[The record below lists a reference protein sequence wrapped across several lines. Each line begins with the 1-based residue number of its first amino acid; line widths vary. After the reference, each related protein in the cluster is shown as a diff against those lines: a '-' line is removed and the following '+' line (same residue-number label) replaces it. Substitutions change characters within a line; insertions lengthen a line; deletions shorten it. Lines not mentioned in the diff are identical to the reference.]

1 MGFKEFI
8 GTTKGKAIVGGAG
21 AAVAVGIAV
30 AVLLQGEGYRSI
42 AVDDVRGSV
51 DVTGET
57 NNGQAYKGERL
68 YSGDD
73 VNVQKASELT
83 MVMDNDKYVY
93 ADEETHF
100 RLEANS
106 DTDSSRI
113 KIILDKGSELNVLNS
128 KLGENDSYEVDTPN
142 STMSVRGTK
151 FRVTVYTGPD
161 GFVYTLVEVEEGEV
175 LTRLK
180 TADGTYNGVEK
191 VLTAGQSAL
200 IRGNSDISEFV
211 VSDTGDEIWVLDYSV
226 LPRDNVDRLIAL
238 LERADIKVVAQEGKT
253 ESKDKES
260 DDGEKEEDGKVVTV
274 TEQDKDTEE
283 DIKEKE
289 DTSEEDTS
297 EEEEPVEHEHV
308 GVWSVTAAPTCTQ
321 SGKRREICKIC
332 GKVMQDASVP
342 ATGHKAGGWIT
353 TANATCMTPGTRQS
367 VCSVCGAIIGTES
380 IPATGHVPGGW
391 VETVHPT
398 CDSSG
403 SQSRFCV
410 YCGLELESSGMSPLG
425 HDYDENGRC
434 RSCGNGGNGGN
445 TVASNDQSC
454 DAIGHDFQETNR
466 YQSSTGG
473 MPVWYVTYTCTRC
486 GASMTVQE

>member
-1 MGFKEFI
+1 MGFKEFL
-8 GTTKGKAIVGGAG
+8 GTTKGKVAAGGAG
-21 AAVAVGIAV
+21 AAVVVGIAV

-51 DVTGET
+51 DVVGET

-73 VNVQKASELT
+73 VDVKKASELT

-106 DTDSSRI
+106 DSESSRI

-161 GFVYTLVEVEEGEV
+161 GFVYTLVEVEEGDV

-180 TADGTYNGVEK
+180 TSDGTYNGVEK

-226 LPRDNVDRLIAL
+226 LPRENVDRLIAL
-238 LERADIKVVAQEGKT
+238 LERAGIKVVEEEGET
-253 ESKDKES
+253 EVSESES
-260 DDGEKEEDGKVVTV
+260 DDEEQEEDGKVVTV
-274 TEQDKDTEE
+274 TEQEE
-283 DIKEKE
+283 PE
-289 DTSEEDTS
+289 DENTSEDEKTED
-297 EEEEPVEHEHV
+297 EAEPETEDEAVEHEHV

-321 SGKRREICKIC
+321 PGKRREVCKIC
-332 GKVMQDASVP
+332 GKMMQEASVP
-342 ATGHKAGGWIT
+342 ASGHKPGAWIV
-353 TANATCMTPGTRQS
+353 TANATCMTPGTKQS
-367 VCSVCGAIIGTES
+367 VCSVCGAIIGTET

-391 VETVHPT
+391 IETVHPT
-398 CDSSG
+398 CDTG
-403 SQSRFCV
+403 GNQAVFCI
-410 YCGLELESSGMSPLG
+410 YCGKELDSSAMSPLG
-425 HDYDENGRC
+425 HDCDENGRC
-434 RSCGNGGNGGN
+434 KNCGKPVFG
-445 TVASNDQSC
+445 TEASC
-454 DAIGHDFQETNR
+454 DTLGHDYQESSR
-466 YQSSTGG
+466 YTSSTGAG
-473 MPVWYVTYTCTRC
+473 GVVTFVTYTCTRC
-486 GASMTVQE
+486 GDSFTAQE

>member
-1 MGFKEFI
+1 MGLKEFL
-8 GTTKGKAIVGGAG
+8 GTTKGKVAAGGAG
-21 AAVAVGIAV
+21 AAVAVGIVV

-51 DVTGET
+51 DVVGET

-106 DTDSSRI
+106 DSESSRI

-180 TADGTYNGVEK
+180 TSDGTYNGVEK
-191 VLTAGQSAL
+191 VLTAGQSVL

-238 LERADIKVVAQEGKT
+238 LERADIKVVAEEGKT

-274 TEQDKDTEE
+274 TEQEE
-283 DIKEKE
+283 PE
-289 DTSEEDTS
+289 DENTADNEETGDETGSET
-297 EEEEPVEHEHV
+297 EEEPVEHEHA

-321 SGKRREICKIC
+321 PGKRREVCKIC
-332 GKVMQDASVP
+332 GKVMRETSVP

-353 TANATCMTPGTRQS
+353 TANATCLAPGTRQS
-367 VCSVCGAIIGTES
+367 VCSVCGAIIGTET

-391 VETVHPT
+391 IETVHPT
-398 CDSSG
+398 CESSG
-403 SQSRFCV
+403 NQSRFCI
-410 YCGLELESSGMSPLG
+410 YCGAELESSAMSPIG
-425 HDYDENGRC
+425 HDCDENGRC
-434 RSCGNGGNGGN
+434 KNCGKPVFG
-445 TVASNDQSC
+445 VDASC
-454 DAIGHDFQETNR
+454 DTLGHDFQETNR
-466 YQSSTGG
+466 YQSATGG
-473 MPVWYVTYTCTRC
+473 TPVWYVTYTCTRC
-486 GASMTVQE
+486 GASMTVEE

>member
-8 GTTKGKAIVGGAG
+8 GTTKGKAIAGGAG
-21 AAVAVGIAV
+21 AAVAVGIVV

-51 DVTGET
+51 DVVGET

-73 VNVQKASELT
+73 VDVKKASELT

-106 DTDSSRI
+106 DSESSRI

-161 GFVYTLVEVEEGEV
+161 GFVYTLVEVEEGDV

-180 TADGTYNGVEK
+180 TSDGTYNGIEK

-211 VSDTGDEIWVLDYSV
+211 VSDTGEEIWVLDYSV
-226 LPRDNVDRLIAL
+226 LPRENVDRLIAL
-238 LERADIKVVAQEGKT
+238 LERAGIKVVAEEGET
-253 ESKDKES
+253 EVSERES
-260 DDGEKEEDGKVVTV
+260 DDEEQEEDGKVVTV
-274 TEQDKDTEE
+274 TEQ
-283 DIKEKE
+283 
-289 DTSEEDTS
+289 
-297 EEEEPVEHEHV
+297 EEPEDENTADNEETEDETEPETEDEAVEHEHV
-308 GVWSVTAAPTCTQ
+308 GVWSVTVAPTCTQ
-321 SGKRREICKIC
+321 PGKRREVCKIC
-332 GKVMQDASVP
+332 GKVMQEASVP
-342 ATGHKAGGWIT
+342 AKGHTVGAWMVTAAPTCTATGTRNQVCPVCRTVIT
-353 TANATCMTPGTRQS
+353 TET
-367 VCSVCGAIIGTES
+367 

-391 VETVHPT
+391 METVHPT
-398 CDSSG
+398 CDSPG
-403 SQSRFCV
+403 RQVRYCI
-410 YCGLELESSGMSPLG
+410 YCGIELEGSGMSPLG
-425 HDYDENGRC
+425 HNPDEHGKCQN
-434 RSCGNGGNGGN
+434 CGKNVTHAENA
-445 TVASNDQSC
+445 TC
-454 DAIGHDFQETNR
+454 ETLGHDYQESNR
-466 YQSSTGG
+466 YVSSTQGSV
-473 MPVWYVTYTCTRC
+473 VWDVTYTCTRC
-486 GASMTVQE
+486 GDSFTVQE

>member
-1 MGFKEFI
+1 MGFKEFL
-8 GTTKGKAIVGGAG
+8 GTTKGKVAAGGAG
-21 AAVAVGIAV
+21 AAVVVGIVV

-42 AVDDVRGSV
+42 AVDDVSGSV
-51 DVTGET
+51 DVVGET

-73 VNVQKASELT
+73 VDVKKASELT

-106 DTDSSRI
+106 DSESSRI

-161 GFVYTLVEVEEGEV
+161 GFVYTLVEVEEGDV

-180 TADGTYNGVEK
+180 TSDGTYNGVEK

-226 LPRDNVDRLIAL
+226 LPRENVDRLIAL
-238 LERADIKVVAQEGKT
+238 LERAGIKVVEEEGET
-253 ESKDKES
+253 EVSESES
-260 DDGEKEEDGKVVTV
+260 DDEEQEEDGKVVTV
-274 TEQDKDTEE
+274 TEQEE
-283 DIKEKE
+283 PE
-289 DTSEEDTS
+289 DENTSEDEAEPETED
-297 EEEEPVEHEHV
+297 EAVEHEHV

-321 SGKRREICKIC
+321 PGKKREVCKIC
-332 GKVMQDASVP
+332 GNVMQEASVP
-342 ATGHKAGGWIT
+342 ASGHKPGAWIV
-353 TANATCMTPGTRQS
+353 TANATCMTPGTKQS
-367 VCSVCGAIIGTES
+367 VCSVCGAIIGTET

-391 VETVHPT
+391 IETVHPT
-398 CDSSG
+398 CDTG
-403 SQSRFCV
+403 GNQAVFCI
-410 YCGLELESSGMSPLG
+410 YCGKELDSSAMSPLG
-425 HDYDENGRC
+425 HDCDENGRC
-434 RSCGNGGNGGN
+434 KNCGKPVFG
-445 TVASNDQSC
+445 TEASC
-454 DAIGHDFQETNR
+454 DTLGHDYQESSR
-466 YQSSTGG
+466 YTSSTGG
-473 MPVWYVTYTCTRC
+473 GAGGGVVTFVTYTCTRC
-486 GASMTVQE
+486 GDSFTVQE

>member
-1 MGFKEFI
+1 MGFKEFL
-8 GTTKGKAIVGGAG
+8 GTTKGKVAAGGAG
-21 AAVAVGIAV
+21 AAVVVGIVV

-51 DVTGET
+51 DVVGET

-73 VNVQKASELT
+73 VDVKKASELT

-106 DTDSSRI
+106 DSESSRI

-161 GFVYTLVEVEEGEV
+161 GFVYTLVEVEEGDV

-180 TADGTYNGVEK
+180 TSDGTYNGVEK

-226 LPRDNVDRLIAL
+226 LPRENVDRLIAL
-238 LERADIKVVAQEGKT
+238 LERAGIKVVEEEGET
-253 ESKDKES
+253 EVSESES
-260 DDGEKEEDGKVVTV
+260 DDEEQEEDGKVVTV
-274 TEQDKDTEE
+274 TEQEE
-283 DIKEKE
+283 PE
-289 DTSEEDTS
+289 DENTSEDEAEPETED
-297 EEEEPVEHEHV
+297 EAVEHEHV

-321 SGKRREICKIC
+321 PGKRREVCKIC
-332 GKVMQDASVP
+332 GNVMQEASVP
-342 ATGHKAGGWIT
+342 ASGHKPGAWIV
-353 TANATCMTPGTRQS
+353 TANATCMTPGTKQS
-367 VCSVCGAIIGTES
+367 VCSVCGAVIGTET

-391 VETVHPT
+391 IETVHPT
-398 CDSSG
+398 CDTG
-403 SQSRFCV
+403 GNQAVFCI
-410 YCGLELESSGMSPLG
+410 YCGKELDSSAMSPLG
-425 HDYDENGRC
+425 HDCDENGRC
-434 RSCGNGGNGGN
+434 KNCGKPVFA
-445 TVASNDQSC
+445 TDASC
-454 DAIGHDFQETNR
+454 DTLGHDFQETSR
-466 YQSSTGG
+466 YQSATGSAG
-473 MPVWYVTYTCTRC
+473 GSAVWYVTYTCTRC